1 MAITNVVAPN
11 LMANVN
17 QPLPANLRVMPK
29 PIIGGADLNA
39 INSQQDQVYQKAMNF
54 GRMNPDVVLK
64 ALGDGGSLSNAFGFS
79 SAVDIAG
86 LTPDQLMALTQ
97 GRGADNS
104 LNNAQKTFDAV
115 TGAPE
120 QRAMMLRKGD
130 QQFGVNSQALT
141 QQNNQDF
148 QAQQANAGHSIQ
160 LANSQA
166 GLDQQANIAN
176 AGYANDASNRAASI
190 ASSEKIASAHMDMEQ
205 KKLDLESRKLRF
217 MQQSASANS
226 TPGTSADAGM
236 ITKFDGMLT
245 QFGVLDPKTRELDFG
260 KADPNHRKQVWQVYM
275 QREAAKGLP
284 YNQVY
289 NVPKTAQADLG
300 GYGQLIL
307 GRDGW
312 HGVYVKDGAAAVST
326 IPIVPYRPSAKGSQD
341 KTTISAPLYGE

>member
-1 MAITNVVAPN
+1 MGITTVSAPN

-17 QPLPANLRVMPK
+17 QPLPANLRVTPK
-29 PIIGGADLNA
+29 PIIGGADLKA
-39 INSQQDQVYQKAMNF
+39 ITDQHSQVYQQAMNF

-79 SAVDIAG
+79 SATDIAG

-97 GRGADNS
+97 GRGVDNS
-104 LNNAQKTFDAV
+104 LNNAQKTFDSV

-120 QRAMMLRKGD
+120 KRAMMLRKGD
-130 QQFGVNSQALT
+130 QQFGVNSQMLS

-148 QAQQANAGHSIQ
+148 AAQNANVNNQIQMGTQQAQIT
-160 LANSQA
+160 NS
-166 GLDQQANIAN
+166 ANIAN
-176 AGYANDASNRAASI
+176 AGFENQASRQQEQL
-190 ASSEKIASAHMDMEQ
+190 ASSERIASNHMAMEQ

-217 MQQSASANS
+217 MQQSTGAASI
-226 TPGTSADAGM
+226 PGTSADAGM
-236 ITKFDGMLT
+236 INRYDQMLT
-245 QFGVLDPKTRELDFG
+245 QYGVLDPKSRELDFG

-289 NVPKTAQADLG
+289 NVPKTAMSDLG

-307 GRDGW
+307 GKDGW
-312 HGVYVKDGAAAVST
+312 HGVYVKDGASQVT
-326 IPIVPYRPSAKGSQD
+326 NIPVVPYRPGVRSSQE
-341 KTTISAPLYGE
+341 KQTISAPLYGE